1 MKTKK
6 HITLLAALAGLCSI
20 SQAADVE
27 WDGGGADTEYLTPEN
42 WNTDAVPNA
51 TGDAGTT
58 DYPFVGRYFTQSAT
72 HSAGSVTADS
82 LQIGFQGGDGTFTMS
97 GAGTTMTVGNTFGFK
112 IGTFND
118 AVGTFNL
125 EGGSLDIRTGEIGTN
140 TGTGTFNLSGGT
152 LQQGAGSFA
161 NINVG
166 SGSGTGT
173 FNLSGGSLSGIR
185 LGLQDATATSNIN
198 VIGDAASIDFENWT
212 FGGTTFL
219 NIVANSTGTSL
230 LDVNFWS
237 GDGTENLTVDLSAY
251 TDGFD
256 YGDPLA
262 SLDLIENQFATFD
275 ASRWDSVS
283 LVGAYGDFVYTN
295 TTFGTMLSIEN
306 VIAIPEPSSTA
317 LLGLGG
323 LALALRRR
331 R

>member
-1 MKTKK
+1 M
-6 HITLLAALAGLCSI
+6 
-20 SQAADVE
+20 
-27 WDGGGADTEYLTPEN
+27 
-42 WNTDAVPNA
+42 
-51 TGDAGTT
+51 
-58 DYPFVGRYFTQSAT
+58 RSA
-72 HSAGSVTADS
+72 
-82 LQIGFQGGDGTFTMS
+82 
-97 GAGTTMTVGNTFGFK
+97 
-112 IGTFND
+112 
-118 AVGTFNL
+118 
-125 EGGSLDIRTGEIGTN
+125 LDIRTGEIGTN

-166 SGSGTGT
+166 AGSGTGT
-173 FNLSGGSLSGIR
+173 LNLSGGSLSGIR

-230 LDVNFWS
+230 LDVNYWS

-275 ASRWDSVS
+275 ASRWDSVT
-283 LVGAYGDFVYTN
+283 LIGAYGDFVYTD
-295 TTFGTMLSIEN
+295 TTFGTILSIEN
-306 VIAIPEPSSTA
+306 ISAIPEPSSTA
-317 LLGLGG
+317 LLGLG
-323 LALALRRR
+323 ALALVQRRR